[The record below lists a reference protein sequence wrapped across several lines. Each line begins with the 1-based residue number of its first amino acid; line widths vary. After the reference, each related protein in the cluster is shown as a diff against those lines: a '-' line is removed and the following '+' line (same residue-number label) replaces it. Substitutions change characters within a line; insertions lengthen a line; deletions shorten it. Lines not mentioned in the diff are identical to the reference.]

1 MSETLNERIKK
12 LRKEK
17 GLTQL
22 KLANQLNITDKAVSK
37 WEVGEGN
44 PDISILPKL
53 SEIFGV
59 SVDYILTG
67 RNPEDNKAL
76 EDMDALKR
84 AKYLTNKDDLTNF
97 IKYGYNKH
105 NSLLNPYKNS
115 LKLNP
120 SFTKIENT
128 IRNEIY
134 KSKSKKIFNYLLDDL
149 MKDKKYVQYYK
160 RSRGP
165 KSASALVYS
174 DIDNYI
180 KMCAISNRVDGLKF
194 IDFEMLAIGDKSNQ
208 TFYTNDYQTDP
219 MQRYLIQ
226 KNTLDFIFED
236 TQVSPEI
243 IDYLGTLHQ
252 GMQDTKYW
260 LNDYILYCMYHYE
273 KFDLLNNVFNG
284 LNTYL
289 DKAINQYTNIV
300 DGFIGRDQ
308 VLQKHNT
315 DDQYTYY
322 SLGICSRNSQS
333 ITHFVEPIKMP
344 LDEAIK
350 KLDIEWIVKF
360 NEYNRKI
367 ALNLSKSQGFLNEKE
382 IKRLK
387 MQADPDI
394 SEDEI
399 LVFNYTKN
407 ELLNIRSLLD
417 SLLPKNDNL
426 AALKNAKRIAK
437 RIYGNFVSKAYINYC
452 EMIEKLLSKND
463 YKKIFEFSV
472 NNKLSEISELLINRE
487 YDSIMA
493 KTIKLFYLGPK
504 ITTEPR
510 NARYIKQSK
519 NIDNTM
525 IELLLKENPHLKKN
539 LEYKNCLLNQYKCYN
554 LEEENVDSFVETCSL
569 VKKDIYKSFVSKVDE
584 KIEKLTGER
593 KSKLEYESI
602 CNELTEDYIRTLIST
617 NQLETAV
624 IKLCVKLEA
633 KLKYIFK
640 YEGDFKTMVDMYIDN
655 NLKLEN
661 LWDDEDNNYYHSR
674 EQDAQKS
681 DITKLLNR
689 LRMVRN
695 GIVHSTTKE
704 KMITTDE
711 LNKIVDVIEKI

>member
-1 MSETLNERIKK
+1 
-12 LRKEK
+12 
-17 GLTQL
+17 
-22 KLANQLNITDKAVSK
+22 
-37 WEVGEGN
+37 
-44 PDISILPKL
+44 
-53 SEIFGV
+53 
-59 SVDYILTG
+59 
-67 RNPEDNKAL
+67 
-76 EDMDALKR
+76 
-84 AKYLTNKDDLTNF
+84 
-97 IKYGYNKH
+97 
-105 NSLLNPYKNS
+105 
-115 LKLNP
+115 
-120 SFTKIENT
+120 
-128 IRNEIY
+128 
-134 KSKSKKIFNYLLDDL
+134 
-149 MKDKKYVQYYK
+149 
-160 RSRGP
+160 
-165 KSASALVYS
+165 
-174 DIDNYI
+174 
-180 KMCAISNRVDGLKF
+180 
-194 IDFEMLAIGDKSNQ
+194 
-208 TFYTNDYQTDP
+208 
-219 MQRYLIQ
+219 
-226 KNTLDFIFED
+226 
-236 TQVSPEI
+236 
-243 IDYLGTLHQ
+243 
-252 GMQDTKYW
+252 
-260 LNDYILYCMYHYE
+260 
-273 KFDLLNNVFNG
+273 
-284 LNTYL
+284 
-289 DKAINQYTNIV
+289 
-300 DGFIGRDQ
+300 
-308 VLQKHNT
+308 
-315 DDQYTYY
+315 
-322 SLGICSRNSQS
+322 
-333 ITHFVEPIKMP
+333 MP

-350 KLDIEWIVKF
+350 KLEIEWIVKF

-640 YEGDFKTMVDMYIDN
+640 YEGDFNFTHN
-655 NLKLEN
+655 F
-661 LWDDEDNNYYHSR
+661 
-674 EQDAQKS
+674 
-681 DITKLLNR
+681 ITA
-689 LRMVRN
+689 V
-695 GIVHSTTKE
+695 SS
-704 KMITTDE
+704 
-711 LNKIVDVIEKI
+711 